1 MNDCRQY
8 IEQIYLSKEINS
20 LIEKCSHKSLQDD
33 LRQELAIALL
43 QQPCEKIIEL
53 KERDKLIGFAL
64 RIVWNMA
71 TSSNS
76 GFYYKFRKNDMKKLS
91 NYLYSQMTGKDY
103 SDSANV
109 AKKAIVN
116 KMQNGDITDN
126 HEALLFNSYIE
137 LRSCEKVAKHFGVPK
152 HHVQFVLAKVKQEL
166 KELIKNQ

>member
-1 MNDCRQY
+1 MTDCRQY
-8 IEQIYLSKEINS
+8 IEQIYLSKEVNNLIDKCDPES
-20 LIEKCSHKSLQDD
+20 LRDD
-33 LRQELAIALL
+33 LRQELALALL
-43 QQPCEKIIEL
+43 LQPCEKIIEL

-76 GFYYKFRKNDMKKLS
+76 GFYSKFRKKDMQKLS
-91 NYLYSQMTGKDY
+91 QYLYSQMTGKDY
-103 SDSANV
+103 SDSVHV
-109 AKKAIVN
+109 ASKAIVN
-116 KMQNGDITDN
+116 KMQNGSITDH

-137 LRSCEKVAKHFGVPK
+137 LRSCDKVAKHFGIPK